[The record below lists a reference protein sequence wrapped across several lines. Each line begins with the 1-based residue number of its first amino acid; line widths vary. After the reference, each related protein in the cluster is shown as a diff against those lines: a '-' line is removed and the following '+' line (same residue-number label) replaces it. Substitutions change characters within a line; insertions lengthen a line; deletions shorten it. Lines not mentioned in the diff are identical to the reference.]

1 MTEILLKNFALL
13 DVHSG
18 ALRSGFE
25 VLVRGREIAAVEEG
39 AIAAPEAEVVDLGGR
54 TLMPGLIDCH
64 VHAIAPV
71 IGSGKSGY
79 PTKLPSLVH
88 AGAGDVLRRTLMRGF
103 TTIRDCAGADLG
115 HKQAVE
121 QGLFTGPRMF
131 VSGKALSQTGGHGD
145 FRNRAD
151 LTDPCAFAHLGIRSC
166 RVADGV
172 ADVQKAVRDELR
184 LGADQIKIMAGGGVV
199 SDADPIDHVQYGR
212 DEIAAIVDEA
222 GRSHTYVSAHA
233 YTSECVS
240 RAVELGVR
248 TIEHGNMIDE
258 ATAKLMARAGAY
270 LVPTLVVYQA
280 MKRHAAEM
288 GRSVGFMTKLDDV
301 MTYGT
306 RMLEIA
312 RAAGVKMAYGTDLA
326 DMELVDYQA
335 EEFLIRAEVLGP
347 AEVIRSA
354 TVIGA
359 EVVRMEGRL
368 GVVAAG
374 ACADLLVVDGDP
386 LDDVGLFQNNGEH
399 LAAIMKDGQ
408 FFKNRIAP
416 TSVDAPAPK
425 SLEPVA

>member
-1 MTEILLKNFALL
+1 
-13 DVHSG
+13 
-18 ALRSGFE
+18 
-25 VLVRGREIAAVEEG
+25 
-39 AIAAPEAEVVDLGGR
+39 
-54 TLMPGLIDCH
+54 
-64 VHAIAPV
+64 
-71 IGSGKSGY
+71 
-79 PTKLPSLVH
+79 
-88 AGAGDVLRRTLMRGF
+88 
-103 TTIRDCAGADLG
+103 
-115 HKQAVE
+115 
-121 QGLFTGPRMF
+121 
-131 VSGKALSQTGGHGD
+131 
-145 FRNRAD
+145 
-151 LTDPCAFAHLGIRSC
+151 
-166 RVADGV
+166 
-172 ADVQKAVRDELR
+172 
-184 LGADQIKIMAGGGVV
+184 
-199 SDADPIDHVQYGR
+199 
-212 DEIAAIVDEA
+212 
-222 GRSHTYVSAHA
+222 
-233 YTSECVS
+233 
-240 RAVELGVR
+240 
-248 TIEHGNMIDE
+248 MIDE

-280 MKRHAAEM
+280 MNRHAAEM
-288 GRSVGFMTKLDDV
+288 GRSPGFMTKLDDV